1 VENAGNYC
9 RRLSPKVHSAFILL
23 DQVPDYQK
31 GELLLIYEQYHS
43 IDAHD
48 HLHNESTLYR
58 GLNQVSDSVPQK
70 KAQVLPF
77 FLAGC
82 RSWPVSLKHRT
93 IGL

>member
-1 VENAGNYC
+1 M
-9 RRLSPKVHSAFILL
+9 RLSRKVHCGFLFL
-23 DQVPDYQK
+23 DQVPEYQK

-48 HLHNESTLYR
+48 HLHNESALYR

-82 RSWPVSLKHRT
+82 CLWPVSLKH
-93 IGL
+93 